1 MKLFDVIDGSLVGR
15 TCFYYSSQEKNY
27 TGEEVGQTR
36 KKTKKFL
43 QKYIGVHQSCMS
55 LQISPATGI
64 L

>member
-1 MKLFDVIDGSLVGR
+1 MKLFDVIGGSLVASA
-15 TCFYYSSQEKNY
+15 CFYYSSQKKNY
-27 TGEEVGQTR
+27 TGEKVGQTR
-36 KKTKKFL
+36 KKTKQFL